1 MYCNYLLVREHDGDA
16 VVQRVDVDHVAVAVV
31 LLRQDVEHVLQVG
44 KSLLACTYSAW
55 IQRLPAELCHLL
67 LIFQGLHFLRQ
78 QLIRSNTTL
87 KSELG
92 KITFLPAVI

>member
-44 KSLLACTYSAW
+44 KSVLACTCSMGD
-55 IQRLPAELCHLL
+55 RVVKD
-67 LIFQGLHFLRQ
+67 HFLKD
-78 QLIRSNTTL
+78 LDERS
-87 KSELG
+87 K
-92 KITFLPAVI
+92 

>member
-44 KSLLACTYSAW
+44 KSVLACTRS
-55 IQRLPAELCHLL
+55 RD
-67 LIFQGLHFLRQ
+67 GLTRDDFET
-78 QLIRSNTTL
+78 S
-87 KSELG
+87 
-92 KITFLPAVI
+92 